1 MSTLNREANHVLVA
15 CASDFQDT
23 PYGGTLSLVRDLLS
37 GWSDE
42 PGWRFTL
49 VGLARPSGGMT
60 SRGVRD
66 IGGRSIPFLSVGHV
80 EPGARGSIRLAFMR
94 GLMRRRH
101 AIRDLQPDLIYVHSP
116 EAARALSW
124 VLKDVPLVLHCHGIH
139 NPLTLFHNPL
149 TLSRYRFARS
159 FGIPATYDRMI
170 YRPALAAASLVL
182 VNGDA
187 SQYRTFLSR
196 NLQFLDGSV
205 RRVPATVDLTIFRS
219 VDRGRARRE
228 LGLGNSESVAIF
240 VGRLEAPKGLD
251 FVLRSMAALESR
263 GRDVRLLVVG
273 EGAHRSA
280 LESLTSELGLT
291 ERVTFLGRR
300 PRPEI
305 PRYLSAADVFVSGTV
320 REAVS
325 MALLEAFA
333 CGVPAVVT
341 DGGGAHELIV
351 DGRNGYVVA
360 DRDPVVFGERLWTVA
375 STRGAMAEDCRRVAE
390 RYSAHAIG
398 REVLQAFGELL
409 LTGQL
414 RAEAS

>member
-1 MSTLNREANHVLVA
+1 MSAWPRLPEANHVLVA
-15 CASDFQDT
+15 CASDFQDV

-49 VGLARPSGGMT
+49 VGLARPSGEMT

-66 IGGRSIPFLSVGHV
+66 IGGGSIPFVSVGHV
-80 EPGARGSIRLAFMR
+80 EPGAKGSIRLAFMR
-94 GLMRRRH
+94 GLMRWRH

-124 VLKDVPLVLHCHGIH
+124 IVKDVPLVLHCHGI
-139 NPLTLFHNPL
+139 HNPL

-187 SQYRTFLSR
+187 SQYETFLSR
-196 NLQFLDGSV
+196 NLQFLDGSI

-219 VDRGRARRE
+219 VDRGRVRRE
-228 LGLGNSESVAIF
+228 LGLGDSEPVAIF

-263 GRDVRLLVVG
+263 GRCVRLLVVG

-280 LESLTSELGLT
+280 LESLASELGLT

-300 PRPEI
+300 PRREI

-341 DGGGAHELIV
+341 DGGGARELIV

-375 STRGAMAEDCRRVAE
+375 SARGAMAEGCRRVAE
-390 RYSAHAIG
+390 RYSAPAIG

-409 LTGQL
+409 RAGQL

>member
-49 VGLARPSGGMT
+49 VGLARSSREMKPSAA
-60 SRGVRD
+60 RQ
-66 IGGRSIPFLSVGHV
+66 IGDASIPFVPVGHL
-80 EPGARGSIRLAFMR
+80 ASRTSIRLSYTQ
-94 GLMRRRH
+94 GLMRQRH
-101 AIRDLQPDLIYVHSP
+101 AIRDLKPDLIYAHSP

-139 NPLTLFHNPL
+139 NPLTL
-149 TLSRYRFARS
+149 SRYPFARS
-159 FGIPATYDRMI
+159 FGIPGTYDRVI
-170 YRPALAAASLVL
+170 YRPALAASSLVL

-187 SQYRTFLSR
+187 SQYEAFLSR
-196 NLQFLDGSV
+196 NLQFLGGSI
-205 RRVPATVDLTIFRS
+205 RRVPATVDLTVFRPL
-219 VDRGRARRE
+219 DRSRMRRE
-228 LGLGNSESVAIF
+228 LGIRDSEPVAIF
-240 VGRLEAPKGLD
+240 VGRLEVPKGLD
-251 FVLRSMAALESR
+251 FVLQSVAALESS
-263 GRDVRLLVVG
+263 GRRVRLLVVG
-273 EGAHRSA
+273 EGAQRAA
-280 LESLTSELGLT
+280 LEALAAELGLN

-300 PRPEI
+300 SRQEI

-341 DGGGAHELIV
+341 DGGGAQELIA
-351 DGRNGYVVA
+351 DGRNGYVVTNREPA
-360 DRDPVVFGERLWTVA
+360 MFGERLWEVVSA
-375 STRGAMAEDCRRVAE
+375 RGKMTEGCRQVAE

-409 LTGQL
+409 HTGQL